1 MWTLTTTLV
10 KRVAQREPLPV
21 PGLDDKRSSCLAVKG
36 NRKPTTDLFN
46 LHCG

>member
-1 MWTLTTTLV
+1 MWTLTITRV
-10 KRVAQREPLPV
+10 KRVVQREQPV

-36 NRKPTTDLFN
+36 NRKPTTDLNN